1 MRIPLE
7 PEELAETARKIA
19 AGITPR
25 KFPDDYV
32 QLEPHGDITRIPRGE
47 EVSMYRELEG
57 VFVMIDGDR
66 LFFNQP
72 AFAKFIFYCAK
83 AGVTEVAVPEA
94 KAAKKAV
101 KGLEQ
106 EINSVLYRISEEMEV
121 LMVPE
126 GQKRNVLEM
135 VLGSLGISYYDDIV
149 SAEDLW

>member
-1 MRIPLE
+1 MIHLE
-7 PEELAETARKIA
+7 PEKLREIAGMIA
-19 AGITPR
+19 ADITPR
-25 KFPDDYV
+25 RFPDDYV
-32 QLEPHGDITRIPRGE
+32 ELDRNGEVTRIPAGK

-57 VFVMIDGDR
+57 IFVMIDGER

-106 EINSVLYRISEEMEV
+106 EINSVLYRVGQEMEEQK
-121 LMVPE
+121 VPE
-126 GQKRNVLEM
+126 GQKRE
-135 VLGSLGISYYDDIV
+135 VLGQVLSILGASYYDDIV
-149 SAEDLW
+149 SEEDLW